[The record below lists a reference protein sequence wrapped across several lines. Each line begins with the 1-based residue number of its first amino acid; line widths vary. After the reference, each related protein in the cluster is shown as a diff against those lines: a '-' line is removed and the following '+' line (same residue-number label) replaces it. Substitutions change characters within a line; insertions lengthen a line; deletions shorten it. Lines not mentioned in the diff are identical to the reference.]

1 MKYVVF
7 LGDGMAD
14 YRQPVLGDKTPLM
27 VANKPFIDNLAKQSE
42 VGLFRTVPC
51 SMKPGSDVANLS
63 VLGYNPK
70 ECYTGRSPL
79 EAASIGINLKETD
92 VTARANLVTLSNEEV
107 YADKTMIDYSA
118 GEISTEEAT
127 ELINYLANHLNTES
141 DKLYAGISYRHCL
154 VMDNGILESDLTPP
168 HDITK
173 KPIKEYLPKSVEGKR
188 LLAIMEKSHQLLKDH
203 PVNINRIK
211 QGKNP
216 ANSLWFWGEGTKPQ
230 LEDFSKKFSLKGGII
245 SAVDLLKG
253 IGKIANM
260 QVIEVAGA
268 TGNYDTNFL
277 GKANACLNALD
288 NGLDFV
294 YIHMEA
300 PDECGHHGDLK
311 NKIYSIE
318 QIDDKVVKTVV
329 NGLEERGEDYA
340 ILICPDHPTPI
351 ATMTHCSDPVPYML
365 YRKGKNLSNGAIS
378 FNEEQASKTGAFVE
392 KGYELILKL
401 FNA

>member
-1 MKYVVF
+1 
-7 LGDGMAD
+7 
-14 YRQPVLGDKTPLM
+14 
-27 VANKPFIDNLAKQSE
+27 
-42 VGLFRTVPC
+42 
-51 SMKPGSDVANLS
+51 
-63 VLGYNPK
+63 
-70 ECYTGRSPL
+70 
-79 EAASIGINLKETD
+79 
-92 VTARANLVTLSNEEV
+92 
-107 YADKTMIDYSA
+107 
-118 GEISTEEAT
+118 
-127 ELINYLANHLNTES
+127 
-141 DKLYAGISYRHCL
+141 
-154 VMDNGILESDLTPP
+154 
-168 HDITK
+168 
-173 KPIKEYLPKSVEGKR
+173 
-188 LLAIMEKSHQLLKDH
+188 MEKSHQLLKDH
-203 PVNINRIK
+203 PVNLNRIK

-378 FNEEQASKTGAFVE
+378 YNEEQASKTGAFVE
-392 KGYELILKL
+392 KGYELIL
-401 FNA
+401 